1 MPRGVTMTLPPFWP
15 GYNHTLLALPPKTAE
30 SWPNFGV
37 IGVVSGDFPPLLLSA
52 NIESEKDEVYAKE
65 QSV

>member
-1 MPRGVTMTLPPFWP
+1 MTLPPFWP

-52 NIESEKDEVYAKE
+52 NLSQRRMRFMPKSSLYSMGAT
-65 QSV
+65 